1 MRSRPKTHAFFSQV
15 DALLDAVLELLPTY
29 MREAEP
35 WVFDTIPALRAELQL
50 LANGSSDAGPWL
62 RRALPV
68 PISNH
73 SNDFQEAET
82 VEAAAAAAA
91 EQLQQA
97 VLTALWQLHDAV
109 GAASC
114 YFGLCSY
121 ATIVKMAKSA
131 VPPADPDFIAAL
143 TERFLG
149 ESDRV
154 RLSRELVNDGAML
167 RSLSE
172 DDLTS
177 IGIKS
182 MQARQTAWAAR
193 KQELLYMRMV
203 IDGILDESA
212 MLEGIVTLVHD
223 TQFAAEF
230 DAYEARLRATM

>member
-1 MRSRPKTHAFFSQV
+1 
-15 DALLDAVLELLPTY
+15 

-35 WVFDTIPALRAELQL
+35 WVYDTIPALRAELQL

-68 PISNH
+68 PISNYSH
-73 SNDFQEAET
+73 DFHQEAET

-91 EQLQQA
+91 AAAAEQLQKA
-97 VLTALWQLHDAV
+97 VLMALWQLHDAV

-154 RLSRELVNDGAML
+154 RLSRELVSDGAML

-230 DAYEARLRATM
+230 NAYEARLRATL